1 MSDVEKVMAD
11 VNIRQFKLI
20 NGDEIIGLVESIN
33 ETNYMIDR
41 PFKVIVN
48 PIKTDAFNLVPWFDL
63 SLSNTF
69 TIDKSMVVAH
79 AIVADS
85 IKETYIKFSVQL
97 DKAADAYLD
106 NPYEDEVEYDDND
119 NIPNLIPNDTTKTYH

>member
-11 VNIRQFKLI
+11 VNIRQFKLM
-20 NGDEIIGLVESIN
+20 NGDEIIGLVANNN
-33 ETNYMIDR
+33 ETNYVLDR

-48 PIKTDAFNLVPWFDL
+48 PIKNDAFNLVPWFDL
-63 SLSNTF
+63 SLSTVF

-85 IKETYIKFSVQL
+85 IKETYIKFAVTL
-97 DKAADAYLD
+97 DQASQSYLD
-106 NPYEDEVEYDDND
+106 NPYEDEYEDDT
-119 NIPNLIPNDTTKTYH
+119 PNLIPDTTDTLH

>member
-11 VNIRQFKLI
+11 VNIRQFKLM

-48 PIKTDAFNLVPWFDL
+48 PIKNDAFNLVPWFDL

-106 NPYEDEVEYDDND
+106 NPYEDEYEDDT
-119 NIPNLIPNDTTKTYH
+119 PNLIPDTTDTLH

>member
-11 VNIRQFKLI
+11 VNIRQFKLM
-20 NGDEIIGLVESIN
+20 NGDEIICLVESIN
-33 ETNYMIDR
+33 ETNFMIDR

-63 SLSNTF
+63 SLTNTF

-85 IKETYIKFSVQL
+85 IKETYIKFSVTL
-97 DKAADAYLD
+97 DKASQYHLD
-106 NPYEDEVEYDDND
+106 NPYEDEDDT
-119 NIPNLIPNDTTKTYH
+119 PNLIPDTTDTVH

>member
-1 MSDVEKVMAD
+1 
-11 VNIRQFKLI
+11 VNIRQFKLM

-79 AIVADS
+79 AAVAGN
-85 IKETYIKFSVQL
+85 IKETYVKFAISL
-97 DKAADAYLD
+97 DEKVNDIDDLD
-106 NPYEDEVEYDDND
+106 IEDFEDDNTPD
-119 NIPNLIPNDTTKTYH
+119 LIPDKNKTYH

>member
-11 VNIRQFKLI
+11 VNIRQFKLM
-20 NGDEIIGLVESIN
+20 NGDEIICLVESIN
-33 ETNYMIDR
+33 ETNFMIDR

-63 SLSNTF
+63 SLTNTF

-79 AIVADS
+79 AVVADS
-85 IKETYIKFSVQL
+85 IKETYIKFAVTL
-97 DKAADAYLD
+97 DQASQSYLD
-106 NPYEDEVEYDDND
+106 NPYEDEDEDDTL
-119 NIPNLIPNDTTKTYH
+119 NLIPDTTDTVH

>member
-11 VNIRQFKLI
+11 VNIRQFKLM
-20 NGDEIIGLVESIN
+20 NGDEIIGLVANNN
-33 ETNYMIDR
+33 ETNYVLDR

-63 SLSNTF
+63 SLSTVF

-106 NPYEDEVEYDDND
+106 NPYEDEYEDDT
-119 NIPNLIPNDTTKTYH
+119 PNLIPDTTDTLH

>member
-1 MSDVEKVMAD
+1 MNDVISDLPV
-11 VNIRQFKLI
+11 RQFKLM
-20 NGDEIIGLVESIN
+20 NGDEIIGLVESVN

-85 IKETYIKFSVQL
+85 IKETYINFALSL
-97 DKAADAYLD
+97 DKVTEALNNDA
-106 NPYEDEVEYDDND
+106 VEYDDND
-119 NIPNLIPNDTTKTYH
+119 NIPNLIPDKTDTLH

>member
-1 MSDVEKVMAD
+1 MSDVEKVMAG
-11 VNIRQFKLI
+11 VNIRQFKLM
-20 NGDEIIGLVESIN
+20 NGDEIICLVESIN

-85 IKETYIKFSVQL
+85 IKETYIKFSVTL
-97 DKAADAYLD
+97 DQASQYHLD
-106 NPYEDEVEYDDND
+106 NPYEDEDDT
-119 NIPNLIPNDTTKTYH
+119 PNLIPDTTDTVH